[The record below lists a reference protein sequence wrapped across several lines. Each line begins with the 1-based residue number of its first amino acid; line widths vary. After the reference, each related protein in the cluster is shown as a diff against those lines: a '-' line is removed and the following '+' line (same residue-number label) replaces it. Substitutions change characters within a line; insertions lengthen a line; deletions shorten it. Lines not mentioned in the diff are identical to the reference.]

1 MKKEYALVTGASSG
15 IGREVAIELSKR
27 GYDLILVARRKD
39 RLIEISQQL
48 DSDCRIITADLS
60 DLDEV
65 HKLYKTVKD
74 ENITVLVNS
83 AGFGLLGDFASTKLD
98 RELNMINLNISALH
112 LLTKLF
118 LKDFIK
124 RDTGYILN
132 VASSAGLMPAGPYMA
147 TYYASKAYVTSLTQA
162 ISQELRDQKSN
173 VVVSALCPGPV
184 DTEFNDVAGVSFGLP
199 SISALECARYGLRHL
214 FNGKT
219 IIVPGA
225 TMKAATAM
233 AKLLPRR
240 LVVSVAGHQQKKKR
254 DNQ

>member
-15 IGREVAIELSKR
+15 IGREIAIELSKR

-39 RLIEISQQL
+39 RLIEICQQV
-48 DSDCRIITADLS
+48 DTDCRIITADLS

-65 HKLYKTVKD
+65 YELYKTVKD
-74 ENITVLVNS
+74 ENITVLINS
-83 AGFGLLGDFASTKLD
+83 AGFGLLGDFASTELD

-132 VASSAGLMPAGPYMA
+132 VASTAGLMPAGPYMA

-184 DTEFNDVAGVSFGLP
+184 DTEFNDVAGASFGLP
-199 SISALECARYGLRHL
+199 SITALECARYSLRHL

-219 IIVPGA
+219 VIVPGL